1 MSIRLAVA
9 TLSIIMTLALQL
21 FGQTPRSLKDAF
33 RDDFLIGAAL
43 NEATFSER
51 DTRDAAIVKSQF
63 NAITP
68 ENVLKWENVHP
79 QPDRFDF
86 APGDQYV
93 AFGEKNGMFIVGHTL
108 VWHHQTPK
116 WVFEDSNG
124 APLTRDALLKR
135 MHDHIRTVVGRY
147 KARVQGWD
155 V

>member
-1 MSIRLAVA
+1 MSMLRVLLVIIFAAAAVSA
-9 TLSIIMTLALQL
+9 FSQ
-21 FGQTPRSLKDAF
+21 QQNSLKDVYK
-33 RDDFLIGAAL
+33 DSFLMGAAL

-51 DTRDAAIVKSQF
+51 DARAAAIVKSQF